1 MFENLKIT
9 SLIWLVLSAALVL
22 VPFVFAFAVVFPL
35 GSSML
40 NLLVVV
46 MYLVF
51 TGGFLAPVAKYNK
64 IRKNTFLAVGVV
76 GAILLPIVFAWTQV
90 FPLLN
95 STMNSL
101 MFLLMHFVLAS
112 GLILA
117 YSHRTALKN
126 LF

>member
-1 MFENLKIT
+1 M
-9 SLIWLVLSAALVL
+9 SAALIL

-40 NLLVVV
+40 NLLVVL

-51 TGGFLAPVAKYNK
+51 AVGFWVSVAKYNK
-64 IRKNTFLAVGVV
+64 VRKNTFLAVGVV
-76 GAILLPIVFAWTQV
+76 GAILLPILFAWTQV
-90 FPLLN
+90 FPLIN
-95 STMNSL
+95 SNMNDL

-112 GLILA
+112 GVILA

-126 LF
+126 LI